1 MAELDT
7 TTSVAPTPTRYQPNR
22 DLSGDY
28 TYPSP
33 AAMPALGSYDLRTG
47 PERTAAQ
54 LAADE
59 ARLADAEARL
69 EQLEA
74 TVAELQAAVAHL
86 TGIVHRYINR
96 ELCGDIG
103 AEQ

>member
-1 MAELDT
+1 MT
-7 TTSVAPTPTRYQPNR
+7 TTHQPNK
-22 DLSGDY
+22 DHSDDY
-28 TYPSP
+28 RYPSP
-33 AAMPALGSYDLRTG
+33 AALPALGSNGYDLRTG
-47 PERTAAQ
+47 PEWLAAQ

-59 ARLADAEARL
+59 ARLADAETRL

-86 TGIVHRYINR
+86 TGIVHRYVNR